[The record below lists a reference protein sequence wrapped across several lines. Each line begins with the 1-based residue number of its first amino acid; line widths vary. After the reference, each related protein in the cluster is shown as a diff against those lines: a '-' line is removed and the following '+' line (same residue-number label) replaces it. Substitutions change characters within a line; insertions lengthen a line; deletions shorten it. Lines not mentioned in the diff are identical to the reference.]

1 MSASTTHSKE
11 DTGSIW
17 SILNIAFATLI
28 AGFAL
33 YWGLV
38 LLVGSV
44 NQSFIARNAEA
55 TVVSN
60 PAASTPAAPAP
71 TTTVPAPTE
80 APVEAGVAAAAGD
93 VFEITIKPAGAAGME
108 YDIKAFTVKKGQTVK
123 ITFENQHPIPQPHNI
138 VVGKPNTKDKL
149 MMAAMQMAAD
159 PKGMEKGYVPDS
171 DDVLFHTKLLQ
182 PTQSE
187 ILEFVAPADPGA
199 YTYICTFPG
208 HALLMNGV
216 MTVE

>member
-11 DTGSIW
+11 NAGSIW
-17 SILNIAFATLI
+17 SILNLVFAILI

-33 YWGLV
+33 YWGLA
-38 LLVGSV
+38 LLAGSV
-44 NQSFIARNAEA
+44 KRSFVSRVTEA
-55 TVVSN
+55 AV
-60 PAASTPAAPAP
+60 ASTPAAPAP
-71 TTTVPAPTE
+71 VSTPVPTVAPAQASA
-80 APVEAGVAAAAGD
+80 APAEAGE

-108 YDIKAFTVKKGQTVK
+108 YDTKAFTVKKGQKVK

-138 VVGKPNTKDKL
+138 VIGKPNTKDKL

-159 PKGMEKGYVPDS
+159 PKGMEKGYVPES
-171 DDVLFHTKLLQ
+171 EDVLFHTKLLQ

-187 ILEFVAPADPGA
+187 VLEFVAPAEPGA
-199 YTYICTFPG
+199 YTYLCTFPG